1 VPLTKAN
8 VLTDRFDRALLY
20 AIHVH
25 GGQVRKGTSTPYVAH
40 LLAVAATVLEYG
52 GDEDLAIAALLH
64 DSVEDQGGKA
74 RLDDVRN
81 RFGEGVARI
90 VEACSDSLADT
101 GKGERKAHW
110 QERKEAYLAHLRTA
124 DEDILWVSL
133 ADKVHN
139 ARAILRDLRKPDIGE
154 KVWARF
160 NVSTKQ
166 TLWYYRS
173 LADIFC
179 ERLSNQLSNELREIV
194 EVLEAE
200 VAKAAS
206 SGERLDVG
214 PPAHETEG
222 HRLGS
227 GDCVRRFPCRKVR
240 RRDPRGDRRQ
250 VSEAHLPLD
259 RLHRSP
265 HRALGTN
272 HRAVDAVGAP
282 HVGERTEKELW
293 QVPARR

>member
-1 VPLTKAN
+1 MSKATM
-8 VLTDRFDRALLY
+8 LTDRFDRALLY
-20 AIHVH
+20 ATHVH
-25 GGQVRKGTSTPYVAH
+25 GGQTRKGTSTPYVAH

-81 RFGEGVARI
+81 RFGEGGGRS
-90 VEACSDSLADT
+90 VEACSDSLGGT
-101 GKGERKAHW
+101 GKGEGKAHW

-139 ARAILRDLRKPDIGE
+139 ARTILCDLRKADIGE
-154 KVWARF
+154 KIWARF

-166 TLWYYRS
+166 TLWYYHS

-179 ERLSNQLSNELREIV
+179 ERMSNQLSDELREIV

-200 VAKAAS
+200 VAK
-206 SGERLDVG
+206 
-214 PPAHETEG
+214 T
-222 HRLGS
+222 HR
-227 GDCVRRFPCRKVR
+227 
-240 RRDPRGDRRQ
+240 
-250 VSEAHLPLD
+250 
-259 RLHRSP
+259 
-265 HRALGTN
+265 RA
-272 HRAVDAVGAP
+272 R
-282 HVGERTEKELW
+282 
-293 QVPARR
+293 